1 MIQINKTGLYHYE
14 IRSYIGD
21 TSTIKLID
29 STSIFFKRVFMS
41 DCCSAPGLL
50 PFEEA
55 LANMLSQ
62 VTSITE
68 TLTLPIDQALH
79 YVLAQDITSPLNV
92 PPHDNSAMD
101 GYAFTLESLQAN
113 KALTLVGRSMA
124 GAPFQGVC
132 KAGECIRIMTG
143 AKMPDCCD
151 TVEMQ
156 ENVTTDGEQIT
167 FLQEKSFGAN
177 VRNAGEDI
185 KLDQEV
191 LFSGHKVTAVDIGV
205 LASLGV
211 AEVVVYRKLK
221 VALIATGDELKLPGQ
236 ALRAGDIYESNSFV
250 LSAMLK
256 KLHVDVI
263 DFGIIADDFEAIK
276 AAFVSADKQ
285 ADAVISSGGVS
296 VGDADYTKTV
306 LDDLGEIGFWKIA
319 MKPGKPFAFGKLA
332 NSVFFGL
339 PGNPVSALV
348 TFHQLALVA
357 LTKMQ
362 HSTPLKRTHLSVKCG
377 SNLRKSPGRMDF
389 QRGVLSVNAEGENI
403 VTSTG
408 SQGSGILSS
417 LAKANCFI
425 ILPSDQGKVTE
436 GEKVNIQ
443 LFDHFLQ

>member
-1 MIQINKTGLYHYE
+1 
-14 IRSYIGD
+14 
-21 TSTIKLID
+21 
-29 STSIFFKRVFMS
+29 MS

-50 PFEEA
+50 PFEQA
-55 LANMLSQ
+55 LTNMLSQ
-62 VTSITE
+62 VSPIRE
-68 TLTLPIDQALH
+68 TLTLTIDQALH
-79 YVLAQDITSPLNV
+79 YVLAEDIASPLNV

-101 GYAFTLESLQAN
+101 GYAFTMENLMVN
-113 KALTLVGRSMA
+113 KTLTLVGRSMA
-124 GAPFQGVC
+124 GAPFEGEC

-151 TVEMQ
+151 SVEMQ
-156 ENVTTDGEQIT
+156 ENVSVDGEQIT
-167 FLQEKSFGAN
+167 FLQDKNFGSH
-177 VRNAGEDI
+177 VRKAGEDI
-185 KLDQEV
+185 QINQQV
-191 LFSGHKVTAVDIGV
+191 LAKGRRLTAVDIGV

-211 AEVVVYRKLK
+211 AQITVYRKLK

-236 ALRAGDIYESNSFV
+236 ALRIGDIYESNSFV

-263 DFGIIADDFEAIK
+263 DFGIIEDDFEAIK
-276 AAFVSADKQ
+276 TAFISADEQ

-306 LDDLGEIGFWKIA
+306 LDELGEIGFWKIA

-362 HSTPLKRTHLSVKCG
+362 NAEPLKRTHLSIKCVDE
-377 SNLRKSPGRMDF
+377 LRKSPGRMDF
-389 QRGVLSVNAEGENI
+389 QRGILSINEQGEN
-403 VTSTG
+403 VVASTG

-417 LAKANCFI
+417 LARANCFI
-425 ILPSDQGKVTE
+425 ILPSEQGKVQA
-436 GEKVNIQ
+436 GEMVTVQ
-443 LFDHFLQ
+443 LFDQFL

>member
-1 MIQINKTGLYHYE
+1 
-14 IRSYIGD
+14 
-21 TSTIKLID
+21 
-29 STSIFFKRVFMS
+29 MS

-50 PFEEA
+50 PFEHA
-55 LANMLSQ
+55 LANMLAQ
-62 VTSITE
+62 VSPITE
-68 TLTLPIDQALH
+68 TLTLPIEQALH
-79 YVLAQDITSPLNV
+79 YVLAHNIASPLNV

-101 GYAFTLESLQAN
+101 GYAFKVNCLTAN
-113 KALTLVGRSMA
+113 KTLTLVGRSMA
-124 GAPFQGVC
+124 GAPFQGTC
-132 KAGECIRIMTG
+132 QPGECIRIMTG

-151 TVEMQ
+151 SVEMQ
-156 ENVTTDGEQIT
+156 ENVSADGDKIT
-167 FLQEKSFGAN
+167 FSQEKSFGSH

-185 KLDQEV
+185 KIHQQV
-191 LFSGHKVTAVDIGV
+191 LFSGHKLTAVDIGV

-236 ALRAGDIYESNSFV
+236 ALRDGDIYESNSFV
-250 LSAMLK
+250 LAAMLK
-256 KLHVDVI
+256 TLHVDII
-263 DFGIIADDFEAIK
+263 DFGIISDDFEAIK
-276 AAFVSADKQ
+276 AAFISADEQ

-306 LDDLGEIGFWKIA
+306 LDELGEIGFWKIA

-362 HSTPLKRTHLSVKCG
+362 NSMPLQRTYLKVKC
-377 SNLRKSPGRMDF
+377 SSDLRKSPGRMDF
-389 QRGVLSVNAEGENI
+389 QRGVLSVNHSGENV

-408 SQGSGILSS
+408 AQGSGILSS
-417 LAKANCFI
+417 LASANCFI
-425 ILPSDQGKVTE
+425 ILPSEQGKVKA
-436 GEKVNIQ
+436 GEMVNVQ
-443 LFDHFLQ
+443 LFDHYL

>member
-1 MIQINKTGLYHYE
+1 
-14 IRSYIGD
+14 
-21 TSTIKLID
+21 
-29 STSIFFKRVFMS
+29 MS

-50 PFEEA
+50 PFEHA
-55 LANMLSQ
+55 LANMLAQ
-62 VTSITE
+62 VSPITE
-68 TLTLPIDQALH
+68 TLTLPIEQALH
-79 YVLAQDITSPLNV
+79 YVLAHNIASPLNV

-101 GYAFTLESLQAN
+101 GYAFKVNCLAAN
-113 KALTLVGRSMA
+113 KTLTLVGRSMA
-124 GAPFQGVC
+124 GAPFQGTC
-132 KAGECIRIMTG
+132 QPGECIRIMTG

-151 TVEMQ
+151 SVEMQ
-156 ENVTTDGEQIT
+156 ENVSADGDKIT
-167 FLQEKSFGAN
+167 FSQEKSFGSH

-185 KLDQEV
+185 KIHQQV
-191 LFSGHKVTAVDIGV
+191 LFSGHKLTAVDIGV

-236 ALRAGDIYESNSFV
+236 ALCDGDIYESNSFV
-250 LSAMLK
+250 LAAMLK
-256 KLHVDVI
+256 TLHVDII
-263 DFGIIADDFEAIK
+263 DFGIISDDFEAIK
-276 AAFVSADKQ
+276 AAFISADEQ

-306 LDDLGEIGFWKIA
+306 LDELGEIGFWKIA

-362 HSTPLKRTHLSVKCG
+362 NSMPLQRTYLKVKCN
-377 SNLRKSPGRMDF
+377 SDLRKSPGRMDF
-389 QRGVLSVNAEGENI
+389 QRGVLSVNHSGENV

-408 SQGSGILSS
+408 AQGSGILSS
-417 LAKANCFI
+417 LASANCFI
-425 ILPSDQGKVTE
+425 ILPSEQGKVKA
-436 GEKVNIQ
+436 GEMVNVQ
-443 LFDHFLQ
+443 LFDHYL

>member
-1 MIQINKTGLYHYE
+1 
-14 IRSYIGD
+14 
-21 TSTIKLID
+21 
-29 STSIFFKRVFMS
+29 MS

-50 PFEEA
+50 PFKQA
-55 LANMLSQ
+55 LSNMLAQ
-62 VTSITE
+62 VSPITE

-79 YVLAQDITSPLNV
+79 YVLAQDIASPLNV

-101 GYAFTLESLQAN
+101 GYAFAIESLIAN
-113 KALTLVGRSMA
+113 KTLTLIGRSMA
-124 GAPFQGVC
+124 GAPFQGEC

-151 TVEMQ
+151 SVEMQ
-156 ENVTTDGEQIT
+156 ENVYVDGEQIT
-167 FLQEKSFGAN
+167 FLQQKSVGSH
-177 VRNAGEDI
+177 VRKAGEDI
-185 KLDQEV
+185 KIKQQV
-191 LFSGHKVTAVDIGV
+191 LQQGHRVTAVDIGV

-211 AEVVVYRKLK
+211 AEVTVYRKLK

-236 ALRAGDIYESNSFV
+236 TLRVGDIYESNSFV
-250 LSAMLK
+250 LSAMLD

-263 DFGIIADDFEAIK
+263 DFGIIEDDFEAIK
-276 AAFVSADKQ
+276 SAFISADKQ

-306 LDDLGEIGFWKIA
+306 LDELGEIGFWKIA

-362 HSTPLKRTHLSVKCG
+362 NAEPLKRTHLSVKCVDG
-377 SNLRKSPGRMDF
+377 LRKSPGRMDF
-389 QRGVLSVNAEGENI
+389 QRGILSVNEAGEN
-403 VTSTG
+403 VVASTG

-417 LAKANCFI
+417 LARANCFI
-425 ILPSDQGKVTE
+425 VLPSEQGKVE
-436 GEKVNIQ
+436 AGEMVTVQ
-443 LFDHFLQ
+443 LFDQFL